1 MLLAARHR
9 PPYWRTLLVLGRVS
23 TLPTIWSH
31 CLAGWLLGG
40 AGPLLPCL
48 LLLLGASCLAI
59 AGMFLND
66 AFDAEFDRLHRQE
79 RPIPAGL
86 ITLDEVWQWGFGWL
100 ALGTVLLVVL
110 GSTTGAWVALLVL
123 CILLHDAIHKVIAFA
138 PLLLAACRFFLYL
151 VAASVADDGVT
162 GLVIWSAL
170 ALAGYVTGLGY
181 LARHEDSKAAVPF
194 WPVSLLLAPPLLALL
209 LNSGHYRLRALF
221 LVVLAGLW
229 VARSVR
235 FTYWVTDRNV
245 SRTLRA
251 LTAGLVLVDL
261 LAVGSGEPLAISL
274 LFGLLFVTA
283 LLFQRF
289 APEA

>member
-1 MLLAARHR
+1 MLLAPRHR

-23 TLPTIWSH
+23 ALPTVWSH

-40 AGPLLPCL
+40 GGALVPLP
-48 LLLLGASCLAI
+48 LLLLGASCLYI

-66 AFDAEFDRLHRQE
+66 AFDAEFDRLHRKE

-100 ALGTVLLVVL
+100 ALGTVILVVL
-110 GSTTGAWVALLVL
+110 GNTAGAWVAILVI
-123 CILLHDAIHKVIAFA
+123 CILLHDAIHKVIGFA
-138 PLLLAACRFFLYL
+138 PLLLAACRFVLYV

-162 GLVIWSAL
+162 GLAIWSAL
-170 ALAGYVTGLGY
+170 ALAAYVTGLGY
-181 LARHEDSKAAVPF
+181 LARHEGSKAAVPF
-194 WPVSLLLAPPLLALL
+194 WPVSLLLAPLLLSLL

-221 LVVLAGLW
+221 LVVLVGLW
-229 VARSVR
+229 LGRSVR
-235 FTYWVTDRNV
+235 LTYWVTDRNV
-245 SRTLRA
+245 GRSVSA

-261 LAVGSGEPLAISL
+261 LAVGAGEPLGISL
-274 LFGLLFVTA
+274 VFGLLFIAT

-289 APEA
+289 APEV